1 MLLSC
6 FLIILWHC
14 APVYAQQKFNGNFEQ
29 LDSTGNPTGWDLTYD
44 KLNKYETKL
53 DSLIKKQGKY
63 SISISSGN
71 LPLQSSAIIYKL
83 DQKYSGK
90 NLILVGNIKTENVSD
105 GTAGMWIRV
114 VGGKDELTFETM
126 DKQQLKGT
134 NDWKEYMITVP
145 YDEINATGI
154 HFGAML
160 NAKGKMW
167 IDSIRLYLDEV
178 PIHRATI
185 LDYAALKDTVLN
197 QASGIDTIITTKNN
211 LKYLAL
217 LGQTWGFLK
226 YHHPAI
232 AKGEYN
238 WDAALF
244 RITPSILKAAND
256 KEFSTLLE
264 NWIDN
269 LGKVPN
275 CDNCKLEIKSSDI
288 IVKPSYG
295 TLFTNKTFSS
305 SLIAKLKFILNNTS
319 NQKKYYVSQ
328 AGAGNPS
335 FDHELIYNHNKYPD
349 AGLRLLALFR
359 YWNMI
364 QYYCPNREIIPSNWN
379 KVLYDFI
386 PELTRASDK
395 LNYVN
400 TLAKLVG
407 TIHDGHAFI
416 DSKVYDQSLGKYRLP
431 IGTKYIDDQLVINN
445 FYSDTLNIKT
455 NLKLGDVLIGI
466 NGVKVT
472 NLIKQYLPF
481 IPSSNLE
488 SAMRDLPG
496 TYLLRSNEQQFKL
509 EILRDGQLMQVVQNA
524 LINNEIDTYLWGP
537 KPHLKPYQL
546 LNKDIGYVLCN
557 MFKVTDMD
565 SIKKQFASTKGM
577 IVDMRNYPVDEMVH
591 SLGKY
596 FKSYSSPFIRMTY
609 GSISHP
615 GNFIKF
621 PAIKNGEAGKESYK
635 GKIVILVN
643 ELTQS
648 NAEFVTMAFQSA
660 KNVTVI
666 GSTTAGADG
675 NISIIKLPGGFNT
688 WISGLGVYYPDG
700 TNAQQKGV
708 KIDLLIKP
716 TIAGIKNGED
726 EVLEK
731 AKSLI
736 VTNNIYK

>member
-1 MLLSC
+1 MLFSSLL
-6 FLIILWHC
+6 LILCHC
-14 APVYAQQKFNGNFEQ
+14 APLYAQQKLNGNFEQ
-29 LDSTGNPTGWDLTYD
+29 LDSNGNPTGWDLTYN

-63 SISISSGN
+63 SVSISSGN

-83 DQKYSGK
+83 DHKYSGK

-105 GTAGMWIRV
+105 GSAGMWIRV
-114 VGGKDELTFETM
+114 VGGKDELAFETM
-126 DKQQLKGT
+126 DKQQLNGT

-178 PIHRATI
+178 PIDRATV
-185 LDYAALKDTVLN
+185 LDYAALKDTLLN
-197 QASGIDTIITTKNN
+197 QSSGID
-211 LKYLAL
+211 KYLAL

-232 AKGEYN
+232 AKGAFN

-244 RITPSILKAAND
+244 RIIPSVLKATND

-275 CDNCKLEIKSSDI
+275 CDNCKLEIKASEI
-288 IVKPSYG
+288 ILKPSYG
-295 TLFTNKTFSS
+295 TLFTNKTLSS
-305 SLIAKLKFILNNTS
+305 SLVAKLKFILNNTS
-319 NQKKYYVSQ
+319 NRKNYYVSL
-328 AGAGNPS
+328 AGADNPS
-335 FDHELIYNHNKYPD
+335 FDHELIYSNNNYPD

-359 YWNMI
+359 YWNII
-364 QYYCPNREIIPSNWN
+364 QYYCPNREIIPSDWN

-386 PELTRASDK
+386 PELTKASNK
-395 LNYVN
+395 LNYAN
-400 TLAKLVG
+400 TLAKLVS

-431 IGTKYIDDQLVINN
+431 IGTKYIDDQLVVNN
-445 FYSDTLNIKT
+445 FFSDTLNIKS

-466 NGVKVT
+466 NGVKVS
-472 NLIKQYLPF
+472 NLITQYLPF
-481 IPSSNLE
+481 IPSSNFE
-488 SAMRDLPG
+488 SSMRDLPG

-509 EILRDGQLMQVVQNA
+509 EILRDGQLMQIVQNA

-557 MFKVTDMD
+557 MFKATDMD

-577 IVDMRNYPVDEMVH
+577 IVDMRNYPLDEMVH

-621 PAIKNGEAGKESYK
+621 PVIKNGETGKESYQ

-660 KNVTVI
+660 KNVKVI

-708 KIDLLIKP
+708 KIDFIIKP
-716 TIAGIKNGED
+716 TLTGIKNGVD

-736 VTNNIYK
+736 VTNTLK